1 MYKKYIVENIYN
13 VKGQKT
19 SFSALYGVKN
29 DNTCEIINTDYTET
43 IENMYRMLT
52 DVTYNHEIEEK
63 RDFDH
68 FLVLSDFF
76 SYDYT
81 DIDGIITIDGL
92 EYQYEITINPDI
104 PDELSSRIMIND
116 IYYHF

>member
-1 MYKKYIVENIYN
+1 MYKKYIVESVYGLQ
-13 VKGQKT
+13 GQKT

-29 DNTCEIINTDYTET
+29 DNTCEIINTDYTDT
-43 IENMYRMLT
+43 IKNMYRMLT

-63 RDFDH
+63 RDFDQ

-81 DIDGIITIDGL
+81 DIDGIINIDGIN
-92 EYQYEITINPDI
+92 YQSEITINPDI
-104 PDELSSRIMIND
+104 PDVLSSRVNINGF
-116 IYYHF
+116 YYHF